1 MSLNEA
7 KKELTVTIPLPS
19 HVPRARGHF
28 ADASTL
34 DSNLKVRVSDAEHA
48 MISSVAQR
56 LSMKPS
62 EFIRYCAA
70 EVALQLL
77 RREHV
82 RTRQHAEGSR

>member
-1 MSLNEA
+1 MQALD
-7 KKELTVTIPLPS
+7 ELTVTIPLPS

-34 DSNLKVRVSDAEHA
+34 DANLKVRVSDAEHA
-48 MISSVAQR
+48 MIASVSEE

-62 EFIRYCAA
+62 EFIRHCAA

-77 RREHV
+77 RRKHV
-82 RTRQHAEGSR
+82 RVRRDATASG